1 VVKNGVPVELQ
12 TKNEESSNSCSPAG
26 RLPWFALHVRTR
38 HEAGVATHLQGMGY
52 EDFLPTYKTRTR
64 WSDRTKEADAPLFPG
79 YLFCRFDP
87 QNRLPILKTPGVI
100 QVVGYSRQ
108 PIPVEETEIEAIQA
122 LVASG
127 IPSQP
132 WPYLEVGEKV
142 RIESGPL
149 RGRDGV
155 LVEFKGS
162 QRLILSVALL
172 QRSVA
177 VEIEAALV
185 KPQRETTGLQADKPS
200 LRPRLVT
207 VPGY

>member
-1 VVKNGVPVELQ
+1 MSATAEFDGNTVTP
-12 TKNEESSNSCSPAG
+12 PAG

-38 HEAGVATHLQGMGY
+38 HEAVVAAHLQGMGY
-52 EDFLPTYKTRTR
+52 EDFLPLYKTRTR
-64 WSDRTKEADAPLFPG
+64 WSDRTVETETPLFPG

-87 QNRLPILKTPGVI
+87 QNRLPVLKTPGVI
-100 QVVGYSRQ
+100 QIVGYSRQ
-108 PIPVEETEIEAIQA
+108 PIPVEETEIEAIQG
-122 LVASG
+122 LVTSG

-149 RGRDGV
+149 RGCEGI
-155 LVEFKGS
+155 LVEFKGTH
-162 QRLILSVALL
+162 RLILSVALL

-185 KPQRETTGLQADKPS
+185 KPNRGESAAHSEKAALQPS
-200 LRPRLVT
+200 LVT
-207 VPGY
+207 ATSY

>member
-1 VVKNGVPVELQ
+1 MDARFEANESALRPVD
-12 TKNEESSNSCSPAG
+12 G

-38 HEAGVATHLQGMGY
+38 HEAGVAAHLEGMGY
-52 EDFLPTYKTRTR
+52 EDFLPLYKTRTR
-64 WSDRTKEADAPLFPG
+64 WSDRTKEAETPLFPG

-142 RIESGPL
+142 RIQSGPL
-149 RGRDGV
+149 RGREGV
-155 LVEFKGS
+155 LVEFKGTH
-162 QRLILSVALL
+162 RLILSIALL

-185 KPQRETTGLQADKPS
+185 KPNREAPAVRSERALLQPS
-200 LRPRLVT
+200 MAT
-207 VPGY
+207 AGY